1 MHVVLVEPEIPPNT
15 GNIARTCAAT
25 GTVLHLV
32 EPLGFQITD
41 RHLRRAGVDYWH
53 LVEVHVHP
61 AWEALPDALRRP
73 DRLHLFTSHGGLRYD
88 QVQYDR
94 DAVLVFG
101 RESTGLP
108 ARILDAY
115 PDRWRQIPMR
125 RAVRS
130 LNLSNAAALAVY
142 EAWRQQGFYGAD
154 RIGDEG

>member
-61 AWEALPDALRRP
+61 SWEFLPEELRRA
-73 DRLHLFTSHGGLRYD
+73 DRLHLFTSHGGTRYD
-88 QVQYDR
+88 HVRYDP

-101 RESTGLP
+101 RESTGIP
-108 ARILDAY
+108 TRILDAY
-115 PDRWRQIPMR
+115 PDRWRRIPMR
-125 RAVRS
+125 AAVRS

-142 EAWRQQGFYGAD
+142 EAWRQQGFRGAD
-154 RIGDEG
+154 